1 MILIIMWLH
10 HTVRV
15 IIIIMFTVIYTRF
28 MNQGLRV
35 RRADTVILIPALIKL
50 IGLPLLTGF
59 VN

>member
-1 MILIIMWLH
+1 MWLH